1 MGFHRNPL
9 LRSLLVHGFLVGLIA
24 YQISSDPFQARGT
37 DGLTGRT
44 QTHFDVTISQ
54 PAPEKVTADVPV
66 APVSEGLELPSE
78 VKNANPR
85 EIESTGT
92 TEAPEKGNQGQG
104 GSSDT
109 IAVQIG
115 NSDRTNAEGLY
126 LLKLQRKIQ
135 ENLESAG
142 YIDFDRRTLLQLL
155 VRKDGLIENIKILK
169 SCGDR
174 TLDAKAVRA
183 VEKVRTF
190 IERPTDLPV
199 QVPVLFRATR

>member
-1 MGFHRNPL
+1 MGFFRNPL
-9 LRSLLVHGFLVGLIA
+9 LRSLLVHGFLVGGIA
-24 YQISSDPFQARGT
+24 YQIAEDPFQVRGT
-37 DGLTGRT
+37 DGLSGRT
-44 QTHFDVTISQ
+44 QTHFDVTITQ
-54 PAPEKVTADVPV
+54 PVPEKASPDLPV
-66 APVSEGLELPSE
+66 APVREGLELPSE
-78 VKNANPR
+78 VKNENPR

-92 TEAPEKGNQGQG
+92 TEAPEKGSQGQG

-135 ENLESAG
+135 ENLETPG
-142 YIDFDRRTLLQLL
+142 YIDFDRRTLLQFL
-155 VRKDGLIENIKILK
+155 VRKDGLIEDIKILK

-174 TLDAKAVRA
+174 MLDAKAVRA

-190 IERPTDLPV
+190 LERPSDLPV

>member
-24 YQISSDPFQARGT
+24 YRITGDPFQVRGS
-37 DGLTGRT
+37 DGLAGRT

-54 PAPEKVTADVPV
+54 PAPEKITADVPV
-66 APVSEGLELPSE
+66 APVRVGLELPSE
-78 VKNANPR
+78 VKNEKPR
-85 EIESTGT
+85 VIESAGT
-92 TEAPEKGNQGQG
+92 TEAPEKGNQGQA

-109 IAVQIG
+109 IATQIG

-142 YIDFDRRTLLQLL
+142 YIDFDRKTLLQFL
-155 VRKDGLIENIKILK
+155 VRKDGLIENIKVLT
-169 SCGDR
+169 SSGDR
-174 TLDAKAVRA
+174 TLDLKAIRA

-190 IERPTDLPV
+190 LERPDDLPV